1 MKIINRFFKNILK
14 VNKEVRRK
22 HNYIN
27 YYLEQKDKFM
37 KRFLDEEKS
46 FQINSIAFSLNRAI
60 S

>member
-14 VNKEVRRK
+14 VNKEVRRQ